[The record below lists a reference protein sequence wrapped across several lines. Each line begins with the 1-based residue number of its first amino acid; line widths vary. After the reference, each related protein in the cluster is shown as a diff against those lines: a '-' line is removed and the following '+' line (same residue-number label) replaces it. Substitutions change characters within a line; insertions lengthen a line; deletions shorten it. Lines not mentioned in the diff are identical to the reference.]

1 MNYDLASNY
10 EVVERDVQY
19 RDVDGHAVLSHVYE
33 PQGKGPFPM
42 LIELHGGGW
51 NRFDRMRNRA
61 VDLEL
66 ARHGLFVAS
75 LDFRL
80 KGQAEHPAAM
90 QDINYGIRWFKT
102 HAADFNATPMGMGG
116 LGFSSGG
123 HQMLLAGMRPHHPE
137 YLTEMDAFQVDAK
150 LDYVICS
157 GCGYDLLYTVC
168 HASPSHGNTVD
179 AFDLVNY
186 FGGIAGVK
194 EESPI
199 HVLQSAEETHQ
210 PALLLIQAGGDVLP
224 GFTNER
230 ASEFLQAYTDK
241 GGQVEMIVMPQ
252 APHIFINPGLVD
264 PSENMQRGL
273 SALKSYIAR
282 QLDYLSHPFVPAGGQ

>member
-1 MNYDLASNY
+1 MKYDLCVNY
-10 EVVERDVQY
+10 EVLERDVAY
-19 RDVDGHAVLSHVYE
+19 RDVDGHVLLSHVYE
-33 PQGKGPFPM
+33 PQGEGPFPM
-42 LIELHGGGW
+42 LIDLHGGGW
-51 NRFDRMRNRA
+51 NRYDRLRNRP

-66 ARHGLFVAS
+66 AQHGLVVAS

-90 QDINYGIRWFKT
+90 QDINYGIRWFKA
-102 HAADFNATPMGMGG
+102 HAADFNATAQGMGG

-123 HQMLLAGMRPHHPE
+123 HQILLAGLRPHHPA
-137 YLTEMDAFQVDAK
+137 YLTSMDALPVDAT

-157 GCGYDLLYTVC
+157 GCGYDLLSSVC
-168 HASPSHGNTVD
+168 DPSPSHANAVD

-194 EESPI
+194 NESPI
-199 HVLQSAEETHQ
+199 HVLQSAENLHH

-224 GFTNER
+224 GFTNAR
-230 ASEFLQAYTDK
+230 AGEFVQAYSAA
-241 GGQVEMIVMPQ
+241 GGQVEMMVLPH
-252 APHIFINPGLVD
+252 APHIFINPGLVK

-273 SALKSYIAR
+273 LALKSYIAR
-282 QLDYLSHPFVPAGGQ
+282 QLDYLSHPFIG